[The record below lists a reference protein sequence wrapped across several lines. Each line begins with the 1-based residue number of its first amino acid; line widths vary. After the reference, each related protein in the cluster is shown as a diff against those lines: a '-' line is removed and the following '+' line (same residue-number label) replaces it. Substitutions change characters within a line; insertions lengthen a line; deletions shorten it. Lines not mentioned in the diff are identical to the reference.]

1 MMRVT
6 VAAGLVSSRGAAG
19 EHEASR
25 RLKTELLSQVAWCRV
40 MALLVSRVDPSREQK
55 SET

>member
-25 RLKTELLSQVAWCRV
+25 RLKTELLSQV
-40 MALLVSRVDPSREQK
+40 DPSREQK